1 MESQSTIASFEKNSA
16 TVERLLDATKDAVID
31 HGVRLTTVQDIS
43 TRAGVSRMTFYRH
56 FGSVPEAVRLA
67 LTREFEQVVTT
78 VSSLTAAGNARE
90 RLVQFAV
97 AGVRAYAAD
106 PMVLS
111 IVARDP
117 ELLMPYLT
125 ERFGASQELILA
137 AMAPLLGAGIEDRSV
152 EVSEITAT
160 MVLILMQAVAV
171 PAKTLAGRGQLE
183 SALEELALILDV
195 FLDPAKRERASG
207 TGAG

>member
-1 MESQSTIASFEKNSA
+1 
-16 TVERLLDATKDAVID
+16 
-31 HGVRLTTVQDIS
+31 
-43 TRAGVSRMTFYRH
+43 
-56 FGSVPEAVRLA
+56 
-67 LTREFEQVVTT
+67 
-78 VSSLTAAGNARE
+78 
-90 RLVQFAV
+90 
-97 AGVRAYAAD
+97 
-106 PMVLS
+106 
-111 IVARDP
+111 
-117 ELLMPYLT
+117 
-125 ERFGASQELILA
+125 
-137 AMAPLLGAGIEDRSV
+137 MAPLLGAGIEDRSV